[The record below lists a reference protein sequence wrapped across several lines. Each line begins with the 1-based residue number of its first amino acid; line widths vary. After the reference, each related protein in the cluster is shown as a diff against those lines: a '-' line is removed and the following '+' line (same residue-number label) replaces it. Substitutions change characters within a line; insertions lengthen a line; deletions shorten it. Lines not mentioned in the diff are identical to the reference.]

1 MADSSSYRR
10 SPRFQ
15 HPLQQP
21 LPQPQ
26 PLPQSVLEERH
37 EQQTL
42 LQPVYVPKRERDE
55 GGFGLRFLEIVFLI
69 IAFVCVALIVFVV
82 GEIPR
87 EWWGRPLFLSVVGF
101 GVAGAFIF
109 DAVVVAS
116 RLRLR

>member
-1 MADSSSYRR
+1 M
-10 SPRFQ
+10 
-15 HPLQQP
+15 
-21 LPQPQ
+21 
-26 PLPQSVLEERH
+26 EERH
-37 EQQTL
+37 QQQL
-42 LQPVYVPKRERDE
+42 LQPVKERERD
-55 GGFGLRFLEIVFLI
+55 GFGLRFLEIVFLI

-116 RLRLR
+116 HLRQQ

>member
-1 MADSSSYRR
+1 MADSSSATYRR

-15 HPLQQP
+15 HPLQQQP
-21 LPQPQ
+21 QPQPQ
-26 PLPQSVLEERH
+26 PLLEERH
-37 EQQTL
+37 ELQQ
-42 LQPVYVPKRERDE
+42 LQPVCVPERERERD
-55 GGFGLRFLEIVFLI
+55 GFGLRFLEIVFLI